1 MAKLKT
7 VMHVK
12 YMMIAKICCA
22 SKKNAEFYL
31 NNFQNL
37 IATMLLDKIEIN
49 VIFLK
54 TVLLDIVLLI
64 IAMEI

>member
-7 VMHVK
+7 VMDVN

-22 SKKNAEFYL
+22 SRKNVEFYL
-31 NNFQNL
+31 DNFQNL
-37 IATMLLDKIEIN
+37 IATMLLDKMEIN

-54 TVLLDIVLLI
+54 IVLLDIVLLI